1 MDPSEFVNYTMQLT
15 VAICHE
21 QPVAFDAVQAIVDA
35 IYNNGAM
42 FPCTLTLDEDSEI
55 SHTFLYP
62 YHSAFV
68 SLDHRICMGDE
79 DEDEDD
85 ISEGEHTSS
94 RLATSRW
101 NASLCEDTH
110 WQNHHTRS

>member
-1 MDPSEFVNYTMQLT
+1 MQLI

-62 YHSAFV
+62 YH
-68 SLDHRICMGDE
+68 RIPSHTIAPNIHPSI
-79 DEDEDD
+79 
-85 ISEGEHTSS
+85 ISFQSVLQLLLSFFHYYNIQFERYS
-94 RLATSRW
+94 
-101 NASLCEDTH
+101 
-110 WQNHHTRS
+110 